1 MATLINKN
9 KEIDAR
15 RVLDVEHQFEAMVG
29 ARKRRYNDTPAQKQR
44 TEFVEDYYLL
54 YTRNKKKLAEFE
66 NFMEEQGF
74 ESLEEL
80 KFRIKYFQDKN
91 QIDKFNYQE
100 LHKYKRQLYEENRIL
115 KSRWQELKDWI
126 NTRYSDYKFEGYIVS
141 PQTLELDAIT
151 NKMQELEQS
160 KN

>member
-1 MATLINKN
+1 MATLIDKN

-66 NFMEEQGF
+66 DFMEEQGF
-74 ESLEEL
+74 ESLEDL
-80 KFRIKYFQDKN
+80 QNVIGYNYFADN
-91 QIDKFNYQE
+91 QIEYIKQVRKEVCDKIRENAISHNNLEVDMYYITPQ
-100 LHKYKRQLYEENRIL
+100 QLYEIE
-115 KSRWQELKDWI
+115 KGETK
-126 NTRYSDYKFEGYIVS
+126 
-141 PQTLELDAIT
+141 
-151 NKMQELEQS
+151 
-160 KN
+160 